1 MRVTMKERD
10 DIWILG
16 TYEADRGKKIGK
28 KNSCLAGIQ
37 EIELKLRIKLRSIL
51 FLALLEDVLWKN
63 S

>member
-1 MRVTMKERD
+1 MTFGYWEPKKQTGE
-10 DIWILG
+10 
-16 TYEADRGKKIGK
+16 KKIGK

-37 EIELKLRIKLRSIL
+37 EVELKLRIKLRSIL